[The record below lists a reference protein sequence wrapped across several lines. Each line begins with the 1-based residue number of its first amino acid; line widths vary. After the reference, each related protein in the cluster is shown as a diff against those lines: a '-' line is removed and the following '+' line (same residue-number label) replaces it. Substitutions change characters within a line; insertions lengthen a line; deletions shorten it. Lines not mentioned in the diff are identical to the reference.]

1 METYTL
7 YHVNEFLR
15 RVIALNFSEPIWVT
29 AEVVQANT
37 SRGHTYIELVQKE
50 DGEIIARSDAVVWEK
65 DLYTLQYQHGDII
78 NDILSVG
85 KIIRFKARIDFNER
99 YGLKLIIKEV
109 DAAFTLG
116 ALLIERQKLIQE
128 LTQKQLINKNGKL
141 VLPLVIQN
149 LAVISSPEAAGWF
162 DFKKHLGDNTFD
174 YAFRIELFS
183 AAMQGVKAE
192 AEIISQLDAIRQR
205 AKAFDCIIIIRGGG
219 SRFDLSTFDTRGIA
233 LSVAQA
239 PLPVITGI
247 GHEIDNSVTDL
258 VAHSNL
264 KTPTAVADFILMH
277 NATFETQMLQYH
289 KLLLQHTVRAQRSAQ
304 MQLDSFKQQILYLN
318 ARVFEKEKTLLQQM
332 DIRLQTALK
341 YRLQKEV
348 FNIETLKQK
357 LESFDFKRTL
367 QRGFTLTYVDG
378 VLSRSNKNIK
388 SQSVLKTVFV
398 DGSVESVV
406 E

>member
-15 RVIALNFSEPIWVT
+15 RVIALNFSEPIWIT
-29 AEVVQANT
+29 AEIVQAN
-37 SRGHTYIELVQKE
+37 SSNGHTYIELVQKE
-50 DGEIIARSDAVVWEK
+50 DGEIIARSNAVVWQK
-65 DLYTLQYQHGDII
+65 DLYALQYQHGDII
-78 NDILSVG
+78 KNILSDG
-85 KIIRFKARIDFNER
+85 KAIRFKARIDFHER

-128 LTQKQLINKNGKL
+128 LTQKNLMGKNGKL
-141 VLPLVIQN
+141 SLSNVLQR
-149 LAVISSPEAAGWF
+149 LAVISNSEAAGWI

-174 YAFRIELFS
+174 YAFKIELFS
-183 AAMQGVKAE
+183 SALQGIKAE
-192 AEIISQLDAIRQR
+192 AEINSQLDAIRQR
-205 AKAFDCIIIIRGGG
+205 ETEFDCIIIIRGGG
-219 SRFDLSTFDTRGIA
+219 SRFDLSTFDSRNIA
-233 LSVAQA
+233 LAVAQA

-277 NATFETQMLQYH
+277 NATFETQILQYH
-289 KLLLQHTVRAQRSAQ
+289 KLVLQHTARAHHNAQ
-304 MQLDSFKQQILYLN
+304 MQLDAFKQQIQYLTS
-318 ARVFEKEKTLLQQM
+318 RVFEKEKTVLKQM

-341 YRLQKEV
+341 YRLQKET
-348 FNIETLKQK
+348 FSIETLQQK
-357 LESFDFKRTL
+357 LQSFDLKRTL

-378 VLSRSNKNIK
+378 VLSNSSKNIK
-388 SQSVLKTVFV
+388 PKTILKTVFI
-398 DGSVESVV
+398 DGSVESIAH
-406 E
+406 